1 MAVEGQAQSVEPSGP
16 PQQAAAQKPS
26 PRVYAVLFL
35 ASLSVT
41 LALTGFGLLFAWVFA
56 GTAIL
61 LGVRGT
67 RPGQPLRALSI
78 TAVVVSALTAV
89 ISLAV
94 TIYFIVDFRP
104 GPHTPNPGPSS
115 PIVVMDLPA
124 GVTAEYRDGRYT
136 VGEDME
142 PGTYRTVV
150 TLTLYNSDY
159 CSWTVRAAGAEDAN
173 DVRGHALSE
182 GIATVTVTAGDEFES
197 SGCFGWNA
205 VDPAAF
211 LNAGTATTEPD
222 PNVFVPPGMWLVGPD
237 LAPGLYRS
245 PVSVITHSL
254 NPYCSLELYADWSGL
269 PQAVIATWA
278 LTGGYPVFEVEL
290 GQQINTRGCGHFEK
304 VTLEGLVA
312 ESRPESTM
320 QDGIWLVGVDIRPGE
335 YRETPLPG
343 ADPDFC
349 LVEVYHSAAL
359 DRDAAQGLFDL
370 SPEMIEVSVG
380 EVVVARDCGQWDL
393 VR

>member
-1 MAVEGQAQSVEPSGP
+1 V
-16 PQQAAAQKPS
+16 
-26 PRVYAVLFL
+26 VLFL

-115 PIVVMDLPA
+115 PLVVMDLPE
-124 GVTAEYRDGRYT
+124 GVIAEYGDGRYV

-142 PGTYRTVV
+142 PGTYRTVL
-150 TLTLYNSDY
+150 TLTLQNTDY
-159 CSWTVRAAGAEDAN
+159 CTWTARDLKDDDPNAI
-173 DVRGHALSE
+173 RSHAVSE
-182 GIATVTVTAGDEFES
+182 GIGTVTVAPGEVFES
-197 SGCFGWNA
+197 SGCYGWNP
-205 VDPAAF
+205 VDVAGF
-211 LNAGTATTEPD
+211 LRAEPD
-222 PNVFVPPGMWLVGPD
+222 PRLIPPGTWLVGPD

-245 PVSVITHSL
+245 PAAVRTSSL
-254 NPYCSLELYADWSGL
+254 NPYCSLDLYEDWSGL

-304 VTLEGLVA
+304 VTLEQLVA
-312 ESRPESTM
+312 ESQPESMM

-343 ADPDFC
+343 EDPDFC

-359 DRDAAQGLFDL
+359 DRDASQGLFDV
-370 SPEMIEVSVG
+370 SPEKIEVSVG

-393 VR
+393 EP

>member
-1 MAVEGQAQSVEPSGP
+1 MAVEGQAQSLEPSGL
-16 PQQAAAQKPS
+16 PQQPAAQRPS
-26 PRVYAVLFL
+26 ARVYVVVFL

-78 TAVVVSALTAV
+78 TAVVVSAVTAV

-94 TIYFIVDFRP
+94 TVYFIVDFRA
-104 GPHTPNPGPSS
+104 GPHPPNPEPSS

-136 VGEDME
+136 VGEEME
-142 PGTYRTVV
+142 PGTYRSVV

-159 CSWTVRAAGAEDAN
+159 CSWTVRAASAEDAN

-182 GIATVTVTAGDEFES
+182 GLATVTVAVGDEFES

-205 VDPAAF
+205 VDPADLAS
-211 LNAGTATTEPD
+211 ASVDTTALI
-222 PNVFVPPGMWLVGPD
+222 PPGTWLVGPD

-245 PVSVITHSL
+245 AFQVHPNEID
-254 NPYCSLELYADWSGL
+254 PYCFLDIYEDWSGL

-278 LTGGYPVFEVEL
+278 ITGGYPVFEVEL

-304 VTLEGLVA
+304 VILEDLVA
-312 ESRPESTM
+312 EAQTQSTM

-335 YRETPLPG
+335 YRETPLPE

-359 DRDAAQGLFDL
+359 DHGASQGLFDL
-370 SPEMIEVSVG
+370 SPELIEVAVG

-393 VR
+393 VP